1 MSLCGR
7 YLCSENDEVQIK
19 EDFLQFIPIQDMR
32 GECLDVHLKKININV
47 NFMRGQGYDG
57 ASAMSGHL
65 NGVQSHLIKKYPTA
79 IYVHCASHSLN
90 LSISDCCSIP
100 VIRSTM
106 GTIGKVYDMFKL
118 NGLALL
124 NINRELTP
132 DNTEIINELSNSKRK
147 LDITL

>member
-106 GTIGKVYDMFKL
+106 GTIGKVYDMFK
-118 NGLALL
+118 
-124 NINRELTP
+124 
-132 DNTEIINELSNSKRK
+132 K